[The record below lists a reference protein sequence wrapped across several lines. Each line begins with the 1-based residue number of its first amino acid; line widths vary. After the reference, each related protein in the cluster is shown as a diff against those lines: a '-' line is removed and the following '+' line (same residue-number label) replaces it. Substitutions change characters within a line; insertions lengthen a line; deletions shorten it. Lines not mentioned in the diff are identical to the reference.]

1 MIVGIMIAFSVIVVV
16 VIVII
21 NLLTHYYYCRRLA
34 YQVRA
39 VNSLLMMIQLTL
51 AYMLMLVAMVYN
63 GGLFAA
69 VIVGCGVGY
78 FLFSSQHKFDV
89 DKVLGVKAE
98 NSEED
103 LLINDDLGGSCH

>member
-1 MIVGIMIAFSVIVVV
+1 MNIV

-21 NLLTHYYYCRRLA
+21 NRLSIHYCRRLS

-39 VNSLLMMIQLTL
+39 INSLLMMIQLTL

-69 VIVGCGVGY
+69 VIVGCGIGY

-98 NSEED
+98 SSEDD